1 MNAGALPTF
10 DEPQLARAVE
20 QLPPK
25 AIDALP
31 FGSIRLA
38 ADGTVQF
45 YSKAEARLSGYGTR
59 PALGRH
65 FFTEMA
71 PCMDHPQFRGRVERA
86 MAVGTLDIAFGWY
99 GDFEDPDRP
108 LRVRVQSAAGG
119 GVWIFIQRE
128 G

>member
-1 MNAGALPTF
+1 
-10 DEPQLARAVE
+10 
-20 QLPPK
+20 
-25 AIDALP
+25 
-31 FGSIRLA
+31 
-38 ADGTVQF
+38 
-45 YSKAEARLSGYGTR
+45 
-59 PALGRH
+59 
-65 FFTEMA
+65 
-71 PCMDHPQFRGRVERA
+71 